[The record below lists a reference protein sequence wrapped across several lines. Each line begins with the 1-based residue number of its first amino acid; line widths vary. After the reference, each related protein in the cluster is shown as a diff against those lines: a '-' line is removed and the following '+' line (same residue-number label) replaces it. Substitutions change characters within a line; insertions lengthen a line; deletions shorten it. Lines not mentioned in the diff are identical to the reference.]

1 MQRLVKRE
9 RPESIKGE
17 SVVVRVLTY
26 ILSPTSELSAW
37 SIHSSPYPRLLLPP
51 MLSTMPAI
59 YIHAAAFD
67 PAASSVPSA
76 PGKILARRLGLA
88 RKTKK
93 VASAPVPAP
102 VPRTMAGLKLD
113 YALLSLEV
121 AQDRRRELPCGAFDI
136 GCALVS
142 LDVAQGRKEISH
154 RVLRF

>member
-1 MQRLVKRE
+1 MVSTSWSE
-9 RPESIKGE
+9 P
-17 SVVVRVLTY
+17 
-26 ILSPTSELSAW
+26 SPTYF
-37 SIHSSPYPRLLLPP
+37 SPHQSCLPGA
-51 MLSTMPAI
+51 STRTHTHTHNHHCHTMPSPMPAI

-154 RVLRF
+154 CVLRL

>member
-1 MQRLVKRE
+1 
-9 RPESIKGE
+9 
-17 SVVVRVLTY
+17 
-26 ILSPTSELSAW
+26 
-37 SIHSSPYPRLLLPP
+37 
-51 MLSTMPAI
+51 MPAI

-88 RKTKK
+88 KKTKK
-93 VASAPVPAP
+93 VASSPVPAP

-113 YALLSLEV
+113 CALVSLEV